1 MPDVDVWIW
10 AAVVGISIS
19 IVLLI
24 ATATYRAASGAGW
37 DPQARKR
44 LVIAIVAALGGWL
57 LLWTILGAVGVFRA
71 DANFALP
78 AIAPGVAIPIIA
90 GSLFLG
96 RSASLRRL
104 IAAVPQGWLLAAQTP
119 RVLGVVFLVLLAQH
133 KLPAHF
139 AGPAGY
145 GDVFIGLAAP
155 LLAYMY
161 AVRAPGSRGL
171 ATAFNIAGI
180 GDLLI
185 AVGTGF
191 LSAPSP
197 FRLLFSNPSTELMTV
212 LPMVLIPTFLVPI
225 WVLLHFISL
234 RKLMEE
240 RSRAGRVGLPV
251 IQA

>member
-1 MPDVDVWIW
+1 MPDVDLWIW
-10 AAVVGISIS
+10 AVLLGVSIS

-24 ATATYRAASGAGW
+24 ATGTYRAASGAGW
-37 DPQARKR
+37 NPRDRR
-44 LVIAIVAALGGWL
+44 SLVVAIAAALGTWF
-57 LLWTILGAVGVFRA
+57 LLWTILAAVGVFRA
-71 DANFALP
+71 DPDFALP
-78 AIAPGVAIPIIA
+78 AIGPGVAIPIVA
-90 GSLFLG
+90 GSLMIW
-96 RSASLRRL
+96 RSAPLRRL
-104 IAAVPQGWLLAAQTP
+104 IAAVPQSWLLAAQTP

-145 GDVFIGLAAP
+145 GDVLIGLAAP
-155 LLAYMY
+155 LVAYAY
-161 AVRAPGSRGL
+161 VTRAPGSRGL

-180 GDLLI
+180 GDLVI

-197 FRLLFSNPSTELMTV
+197 FRLLFSRPSTELMTV

-225 WVLLHFISL
+225 FVLLHVISL

-240 RSRAGRVGLPV
+240 RSRARLGLPLSP
-251 IQA
+251 A